1 MVITLRAPLRVML
14 VDCRPL
20 LLLGL
25 QELVDAQKPHMEVVG
40 QANTYGSALDSVA
53 SLRPDVIL
61 LGFFADPLDP
71 LRAIERLVH
80 HAQTR
85 VLVFRDSREAIPAD
99 QAIAAGACG
108 SVKVE
113 DSAEVILKAITAA
126 AQSPIDPG
134 PAHAIGRSQTA
145 HAVPLINQETSPH
158 AQLTEREM
166 QLIHALVG
174 DPSAKYICIAEQL
187 GISEHTVHNHLSNIY
202 HKLNVINRIDL
213 LMYAMKHGLTK
224 NANPPDSACG

>member
-1 MVITLRAPLRVML
+1 MTTLRPPMRVML

-40 QANTYGSALDSVA
+40 QASTYGSALDAVA

-61 LGFFADPLDP
+61 LGFFDDPLDP

-80 HAQTR
+80 HARTR

-99 QAIAAGACG
+99 LAMAAGACG
-108 SVKVE
+108 SVQVE
-113 DSAEVILKAITAA
+113 DSAAVILKAITTAG
-126 AQSPIDPG
+126 QSPINGAPS
-134 PAHAIGRSQTA
+134 HAIGRSQTT
-145 HAVPLINQETSPH
+145 HAVPVINLESSRH